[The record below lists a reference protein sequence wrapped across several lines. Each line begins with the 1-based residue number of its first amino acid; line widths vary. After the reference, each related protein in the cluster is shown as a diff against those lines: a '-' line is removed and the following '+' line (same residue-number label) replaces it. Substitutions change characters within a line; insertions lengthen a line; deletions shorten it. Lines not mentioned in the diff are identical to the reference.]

1 MVYERKYKK
10 ILKIQ
15 NTQYDYENF
24 RRDLSVIQKD
34 VITKLTV
41 EKISDSQYEILNTKI
56 DNLPNEKD

>member
-41 EKISDSQYEILNTKI
+41 E
-56 DNLPNEKD
+56 